1 LTGTHSIPDALII
14 LMSFVA
20 LVSTPSQR
28 NQLMELQHRIGQQRI
43 QHIIDSYILMGEE
56 AKAFEGYL
64 GELLSQYPHGLIELA
79 LVETL
84 VKSWLT
90 IPMVKGV
97 PFLKTAHNRLKAW
110 QQDQWQHITAGLSL
124 TPSQFSQITG
134 LDAQLAFGAIA
145 HLDGLS
151 TQQATAESA

>member
-1 LTGTHSIPDALII
+1 MD
-14 LMSFVA
+14 
-20 LVSTPSQR
+20 
-28 NQLMELQHRIGQQRI
+28 LQHRIGQQRI

-56 AKAFEGYL
+56 ASAFESYL

-97 PFLKTAHNRLKAW
+97 PFLTTAVRFL
-110 QQDQWQHITAGLSL
+110 LSQL
-124 TPSQFSQITG
+124 LPNLPSAVSRP
-134 LDAQLAFGAIA
+134 L
-145 HLDGLS
+145 
-151 TQQATAESA
+151 